1 MTVPVNTLKDDQK
14 LWYANLV
21 LSAILADG
29 EINLS
34 EIDFLKQILQII
46 ASPQDKASLMLS
58 IEKKVMPPLTPPP
71 NIPPQLLAAMFMEL
85 ILIIISDIDYD
96 EGEKA
101 FLESVADLF
110 KFTRNYKKELFDW
123 LEEGLD
129 WKQAQLYLT
138 QGGEGFTQ
146 VPLKKL
152 NSEQKKWYSK
162 VLVSTILLDG
172 EVDAME
178 MSFLKMAIS
187 FLEHKAEQVELMA
200 YVKNRMCPNVPSPP
214 IGMSTEILTLIFIEV
229 ILLIS
234 ADEAIS
240 YTELNHLQ
248 QISTTCGFAN
258 AHFNKMVEWCNRG
271 VTWKNAKIK
280 LLNSVG
286 READADEKP
295 KAAGPSSGNGSLTAR
310 KITCVVCQ
318 KEAQVSYF
326 QLKPKSQK
334 PSRNIFGIPTF
345 REANTGFDYIN
356 YNHVNV
362 MTCPQCLYTSNDK
375 GNFLK
380 MASDK
385 ISKHLS
391 SGPFPKEWMAGLKE
405 RQAKFGDKLEQIDSC
420 VRHPV
425 TILNQYKTAIEA
437 ESMLFKITEDPNHH
451 WKIVALKVTMAEIL
465 MSAKQH
471 VKADELLKQALKEA
485 EECFNSRGDKTLV
498 YKAARMMFL
507 IGLYFN
513 DKPVLSTYYQFFLN
527 CMDKKDELA
536 PEEVKILQKIIGE
549 VKSGFENRPDYV
561 KAALDGFHIKTA
573 EQLKADADKKKAAA
587 EAEAAKAAAATA

>member
-1 MTVPVNTLKDDQK
+1 MTVPVNSLKEDQK

-46 ASPQDKASLMLS
+46 AAPQDKASLMLS
-58 IEKKVMPPLTPPP
+58 IEKKTMPPLTPPP
-71 NIPPQLLAAMFMEL
+71 NIPNQLLAAMFMEL

-96 EGEKA
+96 DGEKA
-101 FLESVADLF
+101 FLEKVADIF
-110 KFTRNYKKELFDW
+110 KFTKSYQKELFDW
-123 LEEGLD
+123 LGEGLE
-129 WKQAQLYLT
+129 WKEAQLYLT

-172 EVDAME
+172 EVDSME

-187 FLEHKAEQVELMA
+187 FLEHKAEQMEMMA
-200 YVKNRMCPNVPSPP
+200 YVKNRMCPNVPNPP
-214 IGMSTEILTLIFIEV
+214 AGMTTEILTLIFIEV

-248 QISTTCGFAN
+248 TISTSCGFAN
-258 AHFNKMVEWCNRG
+258 AHFNKLVEWCNRG

-280 LLNSVG
+280 LLNNVG
-286 READADEKP
+286 RLQNADEKP
-295 KAAGPSSGNGSLTAR
+295 KAAGPSSGNGSLAQR

-334 PSRNIFGIPTF
+334 PTRNIFGIPTF
-345 REANTGFDYIN
+345 REANTGFDYID
-356 YNHVNV
+356 YNHVSI

-380 MASDK
+380 MATDK
-385 ISKHLS
+385 IPPILSK
-391 SGPFPKEWMAGLKE
+391 GAFPKAWMAGLSE
-405 RQAKFGDKLEQIDSC
+405 RQAKFGERLAEIDTC
-420 VRHPV
+420 VRHPATV
-425 TILNQYKTAIEA
+425 LNQYKTAIEA
-437 ESMLFKITEDPNHH
+437 ELMLFKMTEDPNHL
-451 WKIVALKVTMAEIL
+451 WKIVAAKVTMAEIL

-471 VKADELLKQALKEA
+471 VKADELLKQAQTLA
-485 EECFNSRGDKTLV
+485 EQCFNSRGDKTLV
-498 YKAARMMFL
+498 YKAARMLFL
-507 IGLYFN
+507 IGLYFT
-513 DKPVLSTYYQFFLN
+513 DKPLFSTYFQFFLN
-527 CMDKKDELA
+527 CMDKKDELD

-549 VKSGFENRPDYV
+549 VKAGFENRPDYV

-573 EQLKADADKKKAAA
+573 EQLKSDADAKKAAA
-587 EAEAAKAAAATA
+587 EKATAETPATA